1 MSHRTSPAAVAIA
14 VLVAL
19 AAGGCAARRPVLY
32 QDAAVN
38 ADLARADAQVG
49 ECESLAS
56 THEEPNPAP
65 QVAQE
70 TLMGAV
76 IGTVGGVVG
85 GAVWGNPGVGAAAG
99 AAGGA
104 AASLFNAVVFRPLEP
119 SPIYRS
125 AVETCLADHGYRVV
139 GWR

>member
-1 MSHRTSPAAVAIA
+1 MVVASM
-14 VLVAL
+14 LVAL
-19 AAGGCAARRPVLY
+19 LAAGCAARRPVLY
-32 QDAAVN
+32 QDDIAN

-49 ECESLAS
+49 ECEALAADHDDPS
-56 THEEPNPAP
+56 PAP
-65 QVAQE
+65 QVAKE
-70 TLMGAV
+70 TAMGAV

-119 SPIYRS
+119 SPIYRT
-125 AVETCLADHGYRVV
+125 AVETCLADRGYRVV